1 MAKRDSVTGSLTFQM
16 AGDADN
22 FTSGGAPGVEAFRWV
37 CPSLEFSN
45 GITVHSVAAS
55 FGDRTGVP
63 ATIIDI
69 QKGSTSLL
77 SATVSSSAAE
87 ALTLTLANDG
97 SEIFSPGDVL
107 TVDLVA
113 GVGTT
118 GATWSTASAHGNIN
132 VQVDFDWLGR

>member
-1 MAKRDSVTGSLTFQM
+1 MAKRDAVTGSLTFQM

-22 FTSGGAPGVEAFRWV
+22 FTSGGAPGTEAFRWV

-45 GITVHSVAAS
+45 GIVVHSVAAS
-55 FGDRTGVP
+55 YGNRTGVP
-63 ATIIDI
+63 STIIDI
-69 QKGSTSLL
+69 QKGATSLL

-107 TVDLVA
+107 TVDLTA
-113 GVGTT
+113 G
-118 GATWSTASAHGNIN
+118 AAASTWSVTSAHGNIN